1 VTAELD
7 GEKLSDIEFNVFVLL
22 LAVAG
27 NETTRNLISGGMLT
41 LMQTPDERDR
51 LVADLDGLLPTAVDE
66 MLRWV
71 TPVQYFR
78 RTAIQPGEIRGV
90 EIAAGD
96 SITMWYPA
104 ANRDEEVFPEPQRFD
119 VGRSPNAHIAF
130 GGRGPHYCLGA
141 SLAKMEIEVMFRE
154 ILTRLPDMEQAGEVE
169 RLRSTLISGIKHMP
183 VRYTPE

>member
-1 VTAELD
+1 M
-7 GEKLSDIEFNVFVLL
+7 FVLL

-51 LVADLDGLLPTAVDE
+51 LVADLDTLLPTAVDE

-78 RTAIQPGEIRGV
+78 RTAIQPRR
-90 EIAAGD
+90 D
-96 SITMWYPA
+96 PRRRRSRPA
-104 ANRDEEVFPEPQRFD
+104 TRSRCGTRRRTATKRCSPSPSAFD

-154 ILTRLPDMEQAGEVE
+154 ILTRLPDMRQAGEVE

-183 VRYTPE
+183 VTFTPEQ